1 MLLVMLALGMTTG
14 MNSCS
19 NMSDGTLTRVQGT
32 TIGTLGGGAVGAG
45 VGALVGGKE
54 GAAIGGGVGSLFGAA
69 IGWFVGDSIAKQK
82 KEFADEEAYIRENSR
97 VLDNQISA
105 ARSLNT
111 RLSNEITRLRQENRR
126 LSASEVQR
134 HVREVDECISRVDAN
149 MDELRRTARTA
160 KGAERASMNQR
171 INTLVAERNQL
182 RRNRKAINDLA
193 AR

>member
-32 TIGTLGGGAVGAG
+32 SIG
-45 VGALVGGKE
+45 LVGGAAAGAAA
-54 GAAIGGGVGSLFGAA
+54 GAAIAGEKGVAAGAGIGSLFGAA
-69 IGWFVGDSIAKQK
+69 IGYFWGDSVAKQK
-82 KEFADEEAYIRENSR
+82 KDFADEEEYIRENSR
-97 VLDNQISA
+97 VLDNQIST

-111 RLSNEITRLRQENRR
+111 KLSNEITRLRRENRR

-134 HVREVDECISRVDAN
+134 HVSEVDECISSVDAN
-149 MDELRRTARTA
+149 LDELRRTARTA